1 MTHKNLNIS
10 HICEM
15 QAASLRY
22 NQKDLRHE
30 RSRLTLQKFEELLKE
45 GQRDGTVTVIS
56 KTIETDNTFKL

>member
-1 MTHKNLNIS
+1 
-10 HICEM
+10 M